1 MSKDT
6 CEAILYGQLQGLRLD
21 LMRSPSVSG
30 ALAYQELIMAA
41 KNEEQRQ
48 SVLRKR
54 RTYQSTFGVKEPG
67 GSKPGGSQLSGS
79 FQPRPRSDEF
89 VEKRTCYKCHKT
101 GHISKHC
108 HMKKTE
114 SKGSDQQRDSNTR
127 QVQTEDALG
136 SRDGNPQEGDDESTD
151 PLAYLFS
158 SEEDS
163 VKLVHVQ
170 DHGSHSRL
178 AKVSIQGFPVE
189 GIVDSGADIT
199 IINGDLFKKIA
210 TAAHLKKKN
219 FKPADKLPRAYNRQP
234 FTLDG
239 RMDLE
244 VAFSEKA
251 MVTPIYIK
259 MKAHDPLLLSE
270 GVCRQLGILTYHPDV
285 RCSVEPPSPESS
297 SKAVVPMVRVQ
308 LLKAV
313 KLLPRQSIQVAA
325 RVGEATREGTWL
337 LEPDSKLEEIGVG
350 AQESLITAGS
360 EAVQVVL
367 TNATGLTQH
376 LEEDTVIGS
385 VNCVHVISTDPSQE
399 GPAILSVS
407 SGDAIIL
414 NGGSTR

>member
-1 MSKDT
+1 
-6 CEAILYGQLQGLRLD
+6 
-21 LMRSPSVSG
+21 
-30 ALAYQELIMAA
+30 MAA

-48 SVLRKR
+48 SELRKR
-54 RTYQSTFGVKEPG
+54 RTYQSTFGFKEPAGGKPG
-67 GSKPGGSQLSGS
+67 GSKPGGSQFSGS

-114 SKGSDQQRDSNTR
+114 SKGSDQSNTR
-127 QVQTEDALG
+127 QVWTEDAHG
-136 SRDGNPQEGDDESTD
+136 GRDGNPQEGDEESTD
-151 PLAYLFS
+151 NPLA

-170 DHGSHSRL
+170 DHGSHSHL
-178 AKVSIQGFPVE
+178 AKLSIQGFPVE
-189 GIVDSGADIT
+189 GIVDSGTDIT

-210 TAAHLKKKN
+210 TAAHLKKTN
-219 FKPADKLPRAYNRQP
+219 IKPADKLPRAYNCQP

-244 VAFSEKA
+244 VTFSEKA

-285 RCSVEPPSPESS
+285 RCSMEPPNPESS

-313 KLLPRQSIQVAA
+313 KLLPRQSIQVGA
-325 RVGEATREGTWL
+325 RVGESTREGTWL

-350 AQESLITAGS
+350 AQESLITVGS

-367 TNATGLTQH
+367 TNATGLT
-376 LEEDTVIGS
+376 
-385 VNCVHVISTDPSQE
+385 
-399 GPAILSVS
+399 
-407 SGDAIIL
+407 
-414 NGGSTR
+414 